1 MFVFFLGSNELGGF
15 TEDFQALQGGQ
26 VRGEQVAVGRGLLQV
41 PIFLTFDEAS
51 VIASLRTVAFT
62 LGIGKRFA
70 IELRQVIPL
79 VGSDGAEI
87 LLVGQVILHLVEAY
101 LADGAFVVIQ
111 QPLGGRG
118 GPLGWG

>member
-15 TEDFQALQGGQ
+15 TEDFQTLQGGQ

-118 GPLGWG
+118 GPL